1 MYQRLIEVCRQV
13 GISLTFI
20 KANLSARAPRISGG
34 SVFRRN
40 PTDTVKYIIP
50 PPARRSLPHC
60 RPVFLPLRPVNA
72 LPAAYL
78 SLFSVELL
86 IHRHVSNRHLVKQKK
101 QAHSPVP
108 GCVWVLDRH
117 FSGTLTV
124 VGQPISGPSWKK
136 WKCSCLNWN
145 FYTDGSVSLVVV
157 GFSSARSR
165 GWDWRTRRAA
175 TTVGREAFCLNDK
188 LCDSVGEKSRDKR
201 EDR

>member
-50 PPARRSLPHC
+50 PPARRSLPLC

-86 IHRHVSNRHLVKQKK
+86 IHQHVWSRHLVKFKKK

-108 GCVWVLDRH
+108 SCVWVLDRR
-117 FSGTLTV
+117 FSVTLTV
-124 VGQPISGPSWKK
+124 VGQPISGPEWKK
-136 WKCSCLNWN
+136 WKC
-145 FYTDGSVSLVVV
+145 
-157 GFSSARSR
+157 A
-165 GWDWRTRRAA
+165 
-175 TTVGREAFCLNDK
+175 EAFL
-188 LCDSVGEKSRDKR
+188 SVGSRRCCRLFLCEVTRLGLADTESGNDCRKGGFLFQ
-201 EDR
+201 